1 MPAVIDWYFIT
12 FLSLTF
18 SGQSGSES
26 KSTAAGPI
34 PAKDPNQINTPRDDL
49 TIYFNGRYRAPQPLQ
64 QAWIETYP
72 IPAPVSA
79 LMVLQNQ

>member
-18 SGQSGSES
+18 SGRSGSES
-26 KSTAAGPI
+26 KSTAARKI
-34 PAKDPNQINTPRDDL
+34 PAKDPSQINTPRDL
-49 TIYFNGRYRAPQPLQ
+49 NIYFNGRYRAPQPLQ

-79 LMVLQNQ
+79 LMVLQYQ